1 MSIISP
7 VLSSVRSSVRSS
19 IAGGSDP
26 VITLQ
31 PTNAVVAIS
40 SAAVF
45 TVDYTGT
52 EPITGQWEEYK

>member
-1 MSIISP
+1 MFINNIGR
-7 VLSSVRSSVRSS
+7 VGNIGKTRVGSSSS
-19 IAGGSDP
+19 GP